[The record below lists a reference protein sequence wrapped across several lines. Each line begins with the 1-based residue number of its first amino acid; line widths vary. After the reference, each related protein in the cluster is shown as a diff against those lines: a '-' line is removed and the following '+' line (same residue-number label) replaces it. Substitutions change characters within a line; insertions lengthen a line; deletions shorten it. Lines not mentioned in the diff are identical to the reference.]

1 PLSSIFPGIVRRAV
15 QRLHTAERGQLVRR
29 ANAHGFTGH
38 SPTMGPGSPGFHAAT
53 AECHSDHWPSDIS
66 PPDGYSR
73 SGGEARLKERRR
85 LMRATAPVALTLG
98 DAPGKWVIAAAVL
111 GSGMAGVDA
120 TVVNI
125 ALPALGRDL
134 HAGFDGL
141 QWTINGYTLALAS
154 LILLGGS
161 LGGRF

>member
-1 PLSSIFPGIVRRAV
+1 VKPRCFFVLRPVGPSRERAWV
-15 QRLHTAERGQLVRR
+15 HW
-29 ANAHGFTGH
+29 
-38 SPTMGPGSPGFHAAT
+38 SCPTMGPGRPGLHAAR
-53 AECHSDHWPSDIS
+53 AECHSDRWPSDIS

-161 LGGRF
+161 LGARCA

>member
-1 PLSSIFPGIVRRAV
+1 
-15 QRLHTAERGQLVRR
+15 
-29 ANAHGFTGH
+29 
-38 SPTMGPGSPGFHAAT
+38 
-53 AECHSDHWPSDIS
+53 
-66 PPDGYSR
+66 
-73 SGGEARLKERRR
+73 
-85 LMRATAPVALTLG
+85 MRATAPIALTLG
-98 DAPGKWVIAAAVL
+98 DARGKWVIAAAVL

-161 LGGRF
+161 LGDRFGRRRIFVVGTAWFAVASALCALAPSIEVLVAARALQGVGARCSLQEAWR

>member
-1 PLSSIFPGIVRRAV
+1 
-15 QRLHTAERGQLVRR
+15 
-29 ANAHGFTGH
+29 
-38 SPTMGPGSPGFHAAT
+38 
-53 AECHSDHWPSDIS
+53 
-66 PPDGYSR
+66 
-73 SGGEARLKERRR
+73 
-85 LMRATAPVALTLG
+85 MRATAPIALTLG

-154 LILLGGS
+154 LILLGGRWAIASDAAASSWWGPRGS
-161 LGGRF
+161 LWHPRFARSRRRLKCWWQPARSRELAERCSLQEAWR

>member
-1 PLSSIFPGIVRRAV
+1 M
-15 QRLHTAERGQLVRR
+15 
-29 ANAHGFTGH
+29 GF
-38 SPTMGPGSPGFHAAT
+38 GSPGLHVPR
-53 AECHSDHWPSDIS
+53 AECRSDRWPNDIS

-85 LMRATAPVALTLG
+85 LMRATAPIALTLG
-98 DAPGKWVIAAAVL
+98 DARGKWVIAAAVL
-111 GSGMAGVDA
+111 GSGMAGLDA

-141 QWTINGYTLALAS
+141 QWTINGYTLALAP
-154 LILLGGS
+154 LVLLGGA
-161 LGGRF
+161 LGDRFRRPPLFAVGDP